1 VLLLVLVSTVVVACG
16 GDDSSS
22 SSGGGSG
29 TSSGGGGKNYK
40 MTLVA
45 GVKGDQFYI
54 TMNCG
59 AQEKA
64 KELGVSLDFQGP
76 DKFDASQQ
84 IPVLDAVTAKSPDA
98 ILIAPT
104 DTKALFAPI
113 TQAAA
118 NSKIVLVD
126 TTLDDPSMAVSQIA
140 SDNLKGGQTAG
151 EELLKLIGGKGKV
164 MVVNVKPG
172 ISTTDQRG
180 QGFEQA
186 VKGKPGVTYIGQEY
200 DDDDPAKAA
209 SIVSATLSK
218 HPDLKGIFA
227 TNLFSAEGAATALRQ
242 AGKLGQVK
250 IVSFDAGPKQV
261 QDLKDGLIQALIA
274 QKPGDIG
281 SQGVEQAYDAL
292 AGKPTTKQ
300 IGTGFEVVTKDN
312 LSQMQDV
319 LYKSSC

>member
-1 VLLLVLVSTVVVACG
+1 MRKWAAVLLLVLVSAVVVACG
-16 GDDSSS
+16 GDDDN
-22 SSGGGSG
+22 GGGGGASG
-29 TSSGGGGKNYK
+29 DGGGKNYK
-40 MTLVA
+40 MTLIA
-45 GVKGDQFYI
+45 GVKGDEFYI

-59 AQEKA
+59 AQDKA

-84 IPVLDAVTAKSPDA
+84 TPIVDAVTAKSPDA

-113 TQAAA
+113 TQAAQ

-140 SDNLKGGQTAG
+140 SDNTKGGETAG
-151 EELLKLIGGKGKV
+151 TTLLDLIGGKGKV

-180 QGFEQA
+180 KGFESA
-186 VKGKPGVTYIGQEY
+186 VKGKPGVTYLGQQY

-218 HPDLKGIFA
+218 HPDLAGIFA

-242 AGKLGQVK
+242 AGKLGKVK
-250 IVSFDAGPKQV
+250 
-261 QDLKDGLIQALIA
+261 DLKDGLVQALIA
-274 QKPGDIG
+274 QKPAEIG
-281 SQGVEQAYDAL
+281 SQGVEQAYNAL
-292 AGKPTTKQ
+292 EGKPTTKE

-312 LSQMQDV
+312 LDQMQDV
-319 LYKSSC
+319 LYKPSC